1 MHAQQLPPALPA
13 RQLPAPRT
21 PGSELTISL
30 LTMGPGE
37 DLWEKFGHTA
47 LMIRDDA
54 QGSEIAYNW
63 GLFDM
68 SQPDFL
74 SRFIQGR
81 PRYWMAG
88 FQARAM
94 IESYAASN
102 RTVYVQQ
109 LRLTPAQR
117 LTIRDYVQQNAE
129 ESNKYY
135 QYDYYRDNC
144 STRVRDL
151 LDRALG
157 GDIRRATSTISTTF
171 TYRSRTA
178 AITQYN
184 LPVYAGIQLIVGQ
197 PGDRPLSV
205 WEDMFLP
212 ERLMAGLRGVF
223 VDDSAGGQVR
233 LVASEDTLFR
243 GTRPAIPDFPP
254 WRVPYFALV
263 GLALAAM
270 ILIAGREAGRGRL
283 HAREPLALGVLVW
296 SILSGVLGLL
306 LLLAWTATQH
316 VVMASNENVLQV
328 NPVSLL
334 VAVTLAAGMIR
345 DRRISPIA
353 IRLSDMVAALALIG
367 AVIQALPFFQQVN
380 GEIIAL
386 FLPVHLAVSGALRL
400 ARHSPL
406 SHARV

>member
-1 MHAQQLPPALPA
+1 
-13 RQLPAPRT
+13 
-21 PGSELTISL
+21 
-30 LTMGPGE
+30 MGPGA

-54 QGSEIAYNW
+54 QGTEVAYNW

-68 SQPDFL
+68 SEPDFL
-74 SRFIQGR
+74 SRFIKGT

-88 FQARAM
+88 FEAGAM
-94 IESYAASN
+94 IQSYAASN
-102 RTVYVQQ
+102 RTVYVQR

-117 LTIRDYVQQNAE
+117 VAIRDYVQRNAE
-129 ESNKYY
+129 EDNKYY

-151 LDRALG
+151 LDGALG
-157 GDIRRATSTISTTF
+157 GEIRRATSNIGTTF

-197 PGDRPLSV
+197 RGDRPLSV
-205 WEDMFLP
+205 WDDMFLP
-212 ERLMAGLRGVF
+212 ERLMAGVRGVF
-223 VDDSAGGQVR
+223 VHDSTGGQAR

-254 WRVPYFALV
+254 RRVEYFALA
-263 GLALAAM
+263 GLALGAM
-270 ILIAGREAGRGRL
+270 ILIAGREAGRGRR
-283 HAREPLALGVLVW
+283 HARRPLALGVLVW
-296 SILSGVLGLL
+296 CIFSGMLGVI

-316 VVMASNENVLQV
+316 WVMANNENVLQA

-334 VAVTLAAGMIR
+334 VAAALAAGMLR
-345 DRRISPIA
+345 EKRISPTA
-353 IRLSDMVAALALIG
+353 IRLADIVAALALIG
-367 AVIQALPFFQQVN
+367 AAIQTLPFFQQVN